1 MQVCTKC
8 INNRM
13 QFLINIQLLIHLGV
27 LNYNKLQTFQL
38 FAYYTDGHNLR
49 KLAHSDEIQRLSI
62 IYSRIN
68 NFTNLSIWTGFLENS
83 ANTQNESK

>member
-13 QFLINIQLLIHLGV
+13 QFLIDIQLLIHLGV
-27 LNYNKLQTFQL
+27 LNYKKLQTFQP
-38 FAYYTDGHNLR
+38 FAYYTDGYKLR

-62 IYSRIN
+62 IYSGIN

-83 ANTQNESK
+83 ANT

>member
-38 FAYYTDGHNLR
+38 FAYYTDGHKLR
-49 KLAHSDEIQRLSI
+49 KLAMRFND
-62 IYSRIN
+62 
-68 NFTNLSIWTGFLENS
+68 
-83 ANTQNESK
+83 